1 MKNLFPVILILIT
14 LFMGSITEEL
24 DVPQNRSNNNTE
36 ISE

>member
-24 DVPQNRSNNNTE
+24 DVPQNHSNNKTE